1 MERRQM
7 SRQRGRNTDTM
18 KVEKEL
24 AEMGLYQQTHLSR
37 KDETGFIEFEFA
49 LHHIIEAFG
58 RWSTELHEHVSG
70 QAMPVQD
77 VSLLQIV
84 RMKDTPKSATEIG
97 KYLNRTDSANVL
109 YGLRKLE
116 KAGLIEKS
124 PGPPRETTY
133 QVTDAGREVT
143 DLYAAKRRELLL
155 SLIDRVSQSEDMFS
169 GVNKLLW
176 LMSGLYEQAARTVSI
191 MSCLSAPEP
200 EILKLGK
207 KVEKTVPVARG
218 RSGGR
223 DAAAR
228 SRKAQ
233 I

>member
-1 MERRQM
+1 M
-7 SRQRGRNTDTM
+7 M

-37 KDETGFIEFEFA
+37 QDETAFIEFEFA
-49 LHHIIEAFG
+49 LHHIVEAFG

-70 QAMPVQD
+70 QAMPAQD
-77 VSLLQIV
+77 VSLLHIV

-133 QVTDAGREVT
+133 QVTVAGREIT

-155 SLIDRVSQSEDMFS
+155 SLIDRLSGSEDMFT
-169 GVNKLLW
+169 GVNKTLW
-176 LMSGLYEQAARTVSI
+176 LMSGLYEQAARTVSVI
-191 MSCLSAPEP
+191 SCLSDHTPEP
-200 EILKLGK
+200 AILKLEPK
-207 KVEKTVPVARG
+207 ATAR
-218 RSGGR
+218 R
-223 DAAAR
+223 
-228 SRKAQ
+228 RKAAG
-233 I
+233 

>member
-1 MERRQM
+1 M
-7 SRQRGRNTDTM
+7 T
-18 KVEKEL
+18 VETEL
-24 AEMGLYQQTHLSR
+24 AEKGLYRETHLSR
-37 KDETGFIEFEFA
+37 EDETAFIEFEFA
-49 LHHIIEAFG
+49 LHHIVEAFG

-84 RMKDTPKSATEIG
+84 RMKDAPKSATEIG

-133 QVTDAGREVT
+133 QVTESGREVT

-155 SLIDRVSQSEDMFS
+155 GLIDRLSGSGDMFS
-169 GVNKLLW
+169 GVNRTLW
-176 LMSGLYEQAARTVSI
+176 LMSGLYEQAARTVSV
-191 MSCLSAPEP
+191 MSCLSDAAPAPE
-200 EILKLGK
+200 IVKLEPK
-207 KVEKTVPVARG
+207 LAARG
-218 RSGGR
+218 RK
-223 DAAAR
+223 AAV
-228 SRKAQ
+228 
-233 I
+233 